1 MNDTH
6 LLIRPF
12 GTPKINGGGQR
23 SLSEERFPPLP
34 LLLIGAA
41 DLGCAYLFGEDDE
54 A

>member
-12 GTPKINGGGQR
+12 GTPKM
-23 SLSEERFPPLP
+23 SEKRFPPLP